1 MSNEYIKE
9 EILKIKSKQM
19 EVEQVEEQEENS
31 SFFSNILFA
40 CVVLGSMVTVMGVVT
55 KVSWKQLKNAVDSK
69 FDVSTEEIKEKNE
82 LKESYVETN
91 KQITEEDVRKIV
103 DEKLI
108 GVDKRIT
115 DLESVF
121 DKWSNR
127 VWLLGI
133 ITNENAMLLK
143 ANHPNTDYIVLERDW
158 KLSRM
163 PKSITMQD
171 QEKIQENIK

>member
-1 MSNEYIKE
+1 M
-9 EILKIKSKQM
+9 
-19 EVEQVEEQEENS
+19 
-31 SFFSNILFA
+31 
-40 CVVLGSMVTVMGVVT
+40 
-55 KVSWKQLKNAVDSK
+55 QLNYLPNVVDSK
-69 FDVSTEEIKEKNE
+69 FDVSSEESEEIKEKNE
-82 LKESYVETN
+82 LKESYVETH

-143 ANHPNTDYIVLERDW
+143 SNHPNTDYIVLERDW

-163 PKSITMQD
+163 PKSITMQQD